1 MSQHTTTINNK
12 EAVGCSEV
20 PGPADPVTVAGDLGG
35 LAPCAPAREQGPR
48 RRVRSRTSEAPPAA
62 SGAASSSRPP
72 ARRRRR
78 WRAGV
83 LRAALL
89 RPVTLLDALPPV
101 AEVLLHVLPLPGQA
115 RVCLTSRTLR
125 ASLLPRVRL
134 WGGHS
139 WDAVRRGVKDLVVA
153 PGVAGCEP
161 GGLSATSSRFTQIE
175 GEGLQPGS
183 SHARGGPSECR
194 HARGGL
200 AIAEI
205 AHLSV
210 ACALLPLAGPSHKAS
225 ESGAPRR
232 RSPAATAVRCWRRGR
247 RKSSLPCASSS
258 SSPTVVVESVVVV
271 VRRHLCRPLPS
282 SS

>member
-115 RVCLTSRTLR
+115 RVCLTSRTVR
-125 ASLLPRVRL
+125 ATLLPRVRL

-139 WDAVRRGVKDLVVA
+139 WDAVRRGVKDLVRMDGPMNAALTASGVRLRLGDVFRVLAVA
-153 PGVAGCEP
+153 
-161 GGLSATSSRFTQIE
+161 
-175 GEGLQPGS
+175 
-183 SHARGGPSECR
+183 
-194 HARGGL
+194 
-200 AIAEI
+200 
-205 AHLSV
+205 
-210 ACALLPLAGPSHKAS
+210 
-225 ESGAPRR
+225 
-232 RSPAATAVRCWRRGR
+232 WD
-247 RKSSLPCASSS
+247 
-258 SSPTVVVESVVVV
+258 VVDSYG
-271 VRRHLCRPLPS
+271 HRPLPAEVPLVALALARYGMKTFLLTTVQLDS
-282 SS
+282 LAKHMRAGGCMHLPRVEDAVESPDPPESW

>member
-115 RVCLTSRTLR
+115 RVCLTSRTVR
-125 ASLLPRVRL
+125 ATLLPRVRL

-139 WDAVRRGVKDLVVA
+139 WDAVRRGVKDLVRMDGPMNAALTASGVRLRLGDVFRVLAVA
-153 PGVAGCEP
+153 WDVVDSYGHRPLPAEVPLVALALARYGMKLNLSSLQLDSLAKHMRAGGCMHLPHVED
-161 GGLSATSSRFTQIE
+161 A
-175 GEGLQPGS
+175 EGLLVKGRGPPGD
-183 SHARGGPSECR
+183 PS
-194 HARGGL
+194 
-200 AIAEI
+200 
-205 AHLSV
+205 
-210 ACALLPLAGPSHKAS
+210 LPLARSLS
-225 ESGAPRR
+225 SG
-232 RSPAATAVRCWRRGR
+232 
-247 RKSSLPCASSS
+247 
-258 SSPTVVVESVVVV
+258 
-271 VRRHLCRPLPS
+271 
-282 SS
+282 